1 MHLLGPSLFRFVGL
15 ASLVAQLLCV
25 NEAMAAKQGTQTL
38 ALIVGWNGGG
48 FGLPTLRYADDD
60 ALRFATILQDEPSAP
75 QPAKIVVLTELDA
88 DTQARVASSPL
99 PFAIAGAPTRARVL
113 SAFDNLAKEMAAS
126 TDAQHVFVIYAGHG
140 LTNRLLLA
148 PEQGET
154 AALSGHELRA
164 AVARL
169 SAANPNAEISLF
181 VDACRS
187 QSLFTTRGE
196 EGLDGPDM
204 SEAIGNLEGR
214 SLGSHVGVITAATS
228 GKPAGEIKRLES
240 GYFSHVLLS
249 GIVGGAD
256 ANQDDRISFGE
267 LAAFVAFHT
276 QSMMGQRPWFDPPAG
291 DLSAITFDHRGK
303 ASRLVLPR
311 GLEGRFEVRGPQ
323 GRPVFAELFKDTDQE
338 IKLAL
343 PQGNYRLIQNSTRQG
358 HREVDVQLGPLMSLN
373 LGTVAWRPSAS
384 GERGE
389 LAIDEDVEAKALGFR
404 SPFSSEIVSTLQTG
418 FDSGRAPTFADS
430 SEPLGAHWLAFRV
443 GAGSAPLSLSGGS
456 YGGGLRIIHLFK
468 RTFVGAEL
476 AGQMGRHATADEEY
490 SLVQN
495 RIMLHA
501 GGVARLGRRLWA
513 RGWLEGGAGQ
523 LWRFAAKTTGDGFVP
538 RTGLGVSLDW
548 QMPGAWLIGL
558 SPRAFVQWVDVD
570 GAHARDTGASLE
582 AELSYAF

>member
-1 MHLLGPSLFRFVGL
+1 MNLSRPYLFWFAVL
-15 ASLVAQLLCV
+15 ASLMAQTFCV
-25 NEAMAAKQGTQTL
+25 DTALAAKQGTQTF

-75 QPAKIVVLTELDA
+75 QAAKIVVLTELDP
-88 DTQARVASSPL
+88 DTQSRVASTNL
-99 PFAIAGAPTRARVL
+99 PFVLAGIPTRARVL
-113 SAFDNLAKEMAAS
+113 SAFDSLAKEMAAS
-126 TDAQHVFVIYAGHG
+126 TEAQHVFVIYAGHG

-148 PEQGET
+148 PEHGET

-228 GKPAGEIKRLES
+228 GKPAGEIRRLES

-291 DLSAITFDHRGK
+291 DLSAITFDHRSK

-323 GRPVFAELFKDTDQE
+323 GRPVFAELFKATEQE
-338 IKLAL
+338 IRLAL
-343 PQGNYRLIQNSTRQG
+343 PQGNYRLIQNSMHQG
-358 HREVDVQLGPLMSLN
+358 RREVDVQLGPSMSLD
-373 LGTVAWRPSAS
+373 LGTVGWQQIAS
-384 GERGE
+384 GARGE
-389 LAIDEDVEAKALGFR
+389 LAADDEIETKALGFR

-418 FDSGRAPTFADS
+418 FDSGREPTLADS
-430 SEPLGAHWLAFRV
+430 YEPLGTHWLALRV
-443 GAGSAPLSLSGGS
+443 GANSAPLSLSGGS
-456 YGGGLRIIHLFK
+456 YGGGLRISRVFK
-468 RTFVGAEL
+468 HSFAGAEL
-476 AGQMGRHATADEEY
+476 AGQVGRHVATGEEY

-495 RIMLHA
+495 RIMAHA
-501 GGVARLGRRLWA
+501 GAVQQFGRKLWA
-513 RGWLEGGAGQ
+513 RAWLEGGAGQ

-538 RTGLGVSLDW
+538 RAGLGAALDW
-548 QMPGAWLIGL
+548 RLPGTWLLGL
-558 SPRAFVQWVDVD
+558 SPRVFAQWVDVD
-570 GAHARDTGASLE
+570 GQHTRDTGASLE

>member
-1 MHLLGPSLFRFVGL
+1 MTLLRASLFRFVWL
-15 ASLVAQLLCV
+15 ASLMAQFVCV
-25 NEAMAAKQGTQTL
+25 NNAMAENPGTQTL

-75 QPAKIVVLTELDA
+75 NPAKIVVLTELDA
-88 DTQARVASSPL
+88 DTRARVTSESL
-99 PFAIAGAPTRARVL
+99 PFSVAGVPTRARVL
-113 SAFDNLAKEMAAS
+113 SAFDSLAKEMVSS
-126 TDAQHVFVIYAGHG
+126 TQAQHVFVIYAGHG

-148 PEQGET
+148 PENGEA

-169 SAANPNAEISLF
+169 SAANPHAEISLF

-214 SLGSHVGVITAATS
+214 SLGAHVGVITAATS

-291 DLSAITFDHRGK
+291 DLSAITFDHRSK

-323 GRPVFAELFKDTDQE
+323 GRPVFAELFKDSEQE
-338 IKLAL
+338 IKLVL
-343 PQGNYRLIQNSTRQG
+343 PQGGYRLIQDSNTQG
-358 HREVDVQLGPLMSLN
+358 HREAVVQLGPVMALN
-373 LGTVAWRPSAS
+373 LNAVAWQASAAS
-384 GERGE
+384 SRGE
-389 LAIDEDVEAKALGFR
+389 PAGSEEGQAKSLGFR
-404 SPFSSEIVSTLQTG
+404 SPFSQEIVSTLQTG
-418 FDSGRAPTFADS
+418 FDSGRTPTFADS
-430 SEPLGAHWLAFRV
+430 SEPLGTHLLALRL
-443 GAGSAPLSLSGGS
+443 GAASAPLSLSGGS
-456 YGGGLRIIHLFK
+456 YGVGLRISHLFK
-468 RTFVGAEL
+468 HTFIGAEFS
-476 AGQMGRHATADEEY
+476 GQLGRHAAADEDF

-495 RIMLHA
+495 RLSVQA
-501 GGVARLGRRLWA
+501 GVIQQLVRKFFA
-513 RGWLEGGAGQ
+513 RGWIEGGVGQ
-523 LWRFAAKTTGDGFVP
+523 LWRLAKHTTGDGFVP
-538 RTGLGVSLDW
+538 RTGFGVSFDW
-548 QMPGAWLIGL
+548 RLPGAWLIGI

-570 GAHARDTGASLE
+570 ASQTRDTGASLE

>member
-1 MHLLGPSLFRFVGL
+1 
-15 ASLVAQLLCV
+15 
-25 NEAMAAKQGTQTL
+25 
-38 ALIVGWNGGG
+38 
-48 FGLPTLRYADDD
+48 
-60 ALRFATILQDEPSAP
+60 
-75 QPAKIVVLTELDA
+75 
-88 DTQARVASSPL
+88 
-99 PFAIAGAPTRARVL
+99 
-113 SAFDNLAKEMAAS
+113 
-126 TDAQHVFVIYAGHG
+126 
-140 LTNRLLLA
+140 LA

-373 LGTVAWRPSAS
+373 LGTVFWQPSAS

-389 LAIDEDVEAKALGFR
+389 LATDDDVEAKALGFK

-430 SEPLGAHWLAFRV
+430 SEPLGTRWLAVRV
-443 GAGSAPLSLSGGS
+443 GATSAPLSLSGGS
-456 YGGGLRIIHLFK
+456 YGGGLRISHLFK
-468 RTFVGAEL
+468 HTFVGAEL
-476 AGQMGRHATADEEY
+476 AGQVGRHAAADQEY

-501 GGVARLGRRLWA
+501 GVVARLGRRLWA
-513 RGWLEGGAGQ
+513 RGWLEGGTGQ
-523 LWRFAAKTTGDGFVP
+523 LWRFAAKTSGDGFVP